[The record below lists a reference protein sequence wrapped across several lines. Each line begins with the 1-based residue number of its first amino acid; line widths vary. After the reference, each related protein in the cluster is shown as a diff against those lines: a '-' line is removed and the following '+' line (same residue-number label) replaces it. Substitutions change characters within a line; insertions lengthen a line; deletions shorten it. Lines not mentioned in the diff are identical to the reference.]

1 MEDQEAA
8 ALAAEALVGEAALA
22 AVALAAA
29 DLAALADITDTTD
42 IFTRITIIII
52 ARDFSSSDRGT
63 ITTAADITAE
73 AVLAQFLAH
82 LWRPS

>member
-1 MEDQEAA
+1 MA

-42 IFTRITIIII
+42 IFTRITIITIT
-52 ARDFSSSDRGT
+52 APDFSSSDRGT